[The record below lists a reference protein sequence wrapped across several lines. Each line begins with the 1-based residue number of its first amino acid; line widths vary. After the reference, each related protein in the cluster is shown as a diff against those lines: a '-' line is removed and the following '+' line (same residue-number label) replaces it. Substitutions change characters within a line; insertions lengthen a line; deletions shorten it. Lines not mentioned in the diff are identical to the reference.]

1 MFEVKQFGQHETH
14 CNEKH
19 KGFSFRILKSSKSTA
34 YLKILIYKIHLYLI
48 KNSIIL
54 AIKPGTYKTFS

>member
-1 MFEVKQFGQHETH
+1 MFDVKQFGQHETH
-14 CNEKH
+14 SNEKY

-54 AIKPGTYKTFS
+54 V